1 MDEAEEIK
9 RKMLMQMQQEL
20 EEEQRRQ
27 AEAQIIEAQK
37 RAILKHIL
45 TSDARARLER
55 IRIAKPDEAANIENQ
70 LIQLYQMGRIRE
82 KIDDEKFKILLK
94 HMLPKKRDI
103 KIRRV

>member
-1 MDEAEEIK
+1 MDEVDEIK
-9 RKMLMQMQQEL
+9 KRMLMQMQQEM

-27 AEAQIIEAQK
+27 AEEQIIERQK

-45 TSDARARLER
+45 TSEARARLER
-55 IRIAKPDEAANIENQ
+55 IRMAKPENAQTIENQ
-70 LIQLYQMGRIRE
+70 LIGLYQMGRIKE
-82 KIDDEKFKILLK
+82 KIDDERFKILLK